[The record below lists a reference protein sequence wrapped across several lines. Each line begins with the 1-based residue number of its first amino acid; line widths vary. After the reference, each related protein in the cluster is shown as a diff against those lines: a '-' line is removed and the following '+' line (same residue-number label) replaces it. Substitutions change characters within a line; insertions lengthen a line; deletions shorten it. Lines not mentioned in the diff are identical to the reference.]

1 MSYVTMNRLPSYTS
15 DIFRFINGQPVRV
28 PTIDNIGINRFASI
42 GRSDEMV
49 GTCNTNN
56 VPSHH
61 DPRLMTLDQM
71 VEYQKHPTPFS
82 PNAQFYGL

>member
-1 MSYVTMNRLPSYTS
+1 MSYVTMNRLPEYSQ

-49 GTCNTNN
+49 GTCNPNN

-71 VEYQKHPTPFS
+71 IEYQKHPTPFS

>member
-1 MSYVTMNRLPSYTS
+1 MNRLPEYSQ

-49 GTCNTNN
+49 GCNPNT
-56 VPSHH
+56 VPTRN
-61 DPRLMTLDQM
+61 DPRLMTIDQL
-71 VEYQKHPTPFS
+71 VEYQKHPQAIS
-82 PNAQFYGL
+82 PNAIMYGL